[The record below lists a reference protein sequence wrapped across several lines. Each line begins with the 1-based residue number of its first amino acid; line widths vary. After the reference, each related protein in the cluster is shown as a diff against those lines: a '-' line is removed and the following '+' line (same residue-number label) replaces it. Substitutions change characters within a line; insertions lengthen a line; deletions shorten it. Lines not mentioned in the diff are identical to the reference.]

1 MRIPSRR
8 TALDKQRLAF
18 SWRRLSFGGRGR
30 KLDIL
35 RPSAVRSGRSLNIDD
50 FGSPSHSSIT
60 HNLRWFWREGV
71 FAQASESILAA
82 YLILFL
88 LALGASRAQ
97 IGFMSALASLCA
109 AAVLLPGAI
118 TVERKGHRKLVVL
131 MGGGGTRVILVPLM
145 LVPLALSGNS
155 AVFFAIALIVVRS
168 AFAHFIL
175 PAWTSLTADMV
186 PLSYRGRYFAS
197 RNIAMGVAGMITAFL
212 IGHLINRAGTPIG
225 YQMAIGIAFAFG
237 VASTFSWGRI
247 QEPATVTFQRT
258 LNGRSSVPLLQ
269 QLRANADFVAF
280 CCVAA
285 VLHISIGFSGPFF
298 SVYIVENLGASASMV
313 GTLVV
318 VSTLAAL
325 PGQRLFGILTDRWGP
340 RRVQLITSIG
350 IPLVP
355 VAWALASKP
364 WHLIPIDLVGG
375 FLWSGY
381 GLASFTLLLA
391 LTPEDRRSR
400 YTAVYQIAVMLA
412 LAGGSALGGII
423 AVKWGFVS
431 LFVLAGLVR
440 FGATLLFARYVPDPS
455 VDTKRSRSYLN
466 TLRRKLRTI

>member
-1 MRIPSRR
+1 MKRP
-8 TALDKQRLAF
+8 AF
-18 SWRRLSFGGRGR
+18 SRLQFSFGSRHGQQS
-30 KLDIL
+30 IL
-35 RPSAVRSGRSLNIDD
+35 RQYGIRRRSSDIHHDSGSQPQPSTS
-50 FGSPSHSSIT
+50 

-82 YLILFL
+82 YLTLFL
-88 LALGASRAQ
+88 LAMGASRAQ
-97 IGFMSALASLCA
+97 IGFMSALSSLCA

-118 TVERKGHRKLVVL
+118 SVERKGHRKLIVL
-131 MGGGGTRVILVPLM
+131 LGGGGTRAVLVPLM
-145 LVPLALSGNS
+145 LVPLFLSGRP
-155 AVFFAIALIVVRS
+155 AVLFAIALVVVRS
-168 AFAHFIL
+168 AFAHFSL

-186 PLSYRGRYFAS
+186 PLSFRGRYFAS

-212 IGHLINRAGTPIG
+212 VGHLINRAGFPVG
-225 YQMAIGIAFAFG
+225 YQVALGMALAFG
-237 VASTFSWGRI
+237 VVSTVSWGRL
-247 QEPATVTFQRT
+247 QEPAAVMSQRT

-285 VLHISIGFSGPFF
+285 VLHFSIGFSGPFL
-298 SVYIVENLGASASMV
+298 SVYIVERLGAGASMV
-313 GTLVV
+313 GTVAM

-325 PGQRLFGILTDRWGP
+325 PGQRLFGTLTDRWGP
-340 RRVQLITSIG
+340 RRVQLITSVG

-355 VAWALASKP
+355 WAWALASKP
-364 WHLIPIDLVGG
+364 WHLIPINLVGG

-381 GLASFTLLLA
+381 ALASFALLLT

-431 LFVLAGLVR
+431 LFVLAGLLR
-440 FGATLLFARYVPDPS
+440 FGSALLFARYVQKPNADA
-455 VDTKRSRSYLN
+455 KRSRPCLKR
-466 TLRRKLRTI
+466 LRRRFRTT